1 MISTGGKTC
10 CGGVVGDRSSA
21 WGKFKAVD
29 APVGKLFAG
38 TKRSV
43 FQGALGGDNNRFD
56 GG

>member
-29 APVGKLFAG
+29 APVGTLFAG